1 MATIGALVYKL
12 GLDVS
17 ELSSNVK
24 SVESKLSPLGGMAGK
39 VGVALGGML
48 AIGGVAQA
56 VSAYTEFTGRIADLA
71 TQTGMSTTAV
81 QKLDFAAK
89 QSGGSFDQVASGIA
103 QMANRLVEGDKSAV
117 QGLKTL
123 GLSFDQVRQMGPDQA
138 FMTIADAIAKVPN
151 PLEQSKLAMDV
162 FGKSGAQLLP
172 MIKNGLSETAAE
184 AEQLGLV
191 LSEDAI
197 AAGDQF
203 GDTLDK
209 LKLVGMSLISSVL
222 TPLVPVLV
230 DIATAVGK
238 AAHAL
243 GPVLTDIIRAL
254 ISWTSLLVSKLLDVA
269 ATAAELAMKVGGP
282 LAAKLGINS
291 ELVQGLKASAQSYA
305 DLSSKQWALVGS
317 AEQAAPAVTKMAAA
331 IRTTAP
337 ASKEAVQA
345 LEAFRKKVDDATGLS
360 AYKNALDAMRVIEA
374 AGARIDPTK
383 FLELATEVQAGVEA
397 AFRLG
402 LTVDDAMLRVATGAS
417 EARAATEGLKGA
429 LQGVSLAA
437 EQIRLPST
445 ALPQNWLGEL
455 PTGPK
460 GLPPNASVFSGLF
473 KGFLGSGGLIASQAQ
488 SIVKQDWAAV
498 AGSVG
503 SGLGTNAASGSIG
516 KALTGFLGK
525 TLGGLANS
533 ALPIL
538 GGLGIQ
544 RLGKVFG
551 GLFGG
556 NEHAKADKAATSSIL
571 SLQAELLK
579 THGSLAEIDRLGKA
593 VGVDLAGAWGDR
605 SQAGL
610 KHFQTLLDEFTA
622 KVGASR
628 TELATL
634 QSQLADRSVMDWERA
649 EEIITKYGGTLG
661 TLGQSFEAAKQAANW
676 KTVWD
681 DWQTLIDMGADVGG
695 VLESMKD
702 EIGHLVTESVRIGT
716 EIPAQFQPLVEEL
729 IRTGQLFDDSGT
741 AITDISTLKFG
752 APLVS
757 EVDKIIAKID
767 ELIQALSGPNG
778 VSAAIQEIPDR
789 VHVKVGVDW
798 DVPALPAGATG
809 GVYHTGGLVSSA
821 GRFTGAS
828 AVPWS
833 AMRLHTGGDVP
844 AWLQSGEYVVSRR
857 GVQAIGL
864 ATLEQWNAG
873 RRPASSGAGPSA
885 AGDPA
890 WAQALVAEVQALRR
904 QQLGQDATFRRA
916 VRDAV
921 LLAR

>member
-17 ELSSNVK
+17 ELSNNVK
-24 SVESKLSPLGGMAGK
+24 QVESKLSPLGGMASK

-48 AIGGVAQA
+48 AVQGIGQA
-56 VSAYTEFTGRIADLA
+56 VSAYTEFTGRISDLA

-117 QGLKTL
+117 AGLKTM
-123 GLSFDQVRQMGPDQA
+123 GLSFDQVRQMAPDQA
-138 FMTIADAIAKVPN
+138 FMAIADAIAQVPN

-162 FGKSGAQLLP
+162 FGRSGAQLLP

-184 AEQLGLV
+184 AEKLGLV

-197 AAGDQF
+197 AAGDEF

-222 TPLVPVLV
+222 TPLVPILV
-230 DIATAVGK
+230 DVATAVGK
-238 AAHAL
+238 TAHAL
-243 GPVLTDIIRAL
+243 GPILTDIIRAL

-269 ATAAELAMKVGGP
+269 ATAAELAAKFGGP
-282 LAAKLGINS
+282 VAAKLGITGD
-291 ELVQGLKASAQSYA
+291 LVQGLRASAQSYA
-305 DLSSKQWALVGS
+305 DLSKKQWDLVGS

-337 ASKEAVQA
+337 ASKEAAQA
-345 LEAFRKKVDDATGLS
+345 LEAFRKKVDDATGMS
-360 AYKNALDAMRVIEA
+360 AYRNALDVMRVIEA
-374 AGARIDPTK
+374 AGTRIDPKK

-397 AFRLG
+397 AFQLG
-402 LTVDDAMLRVATGAS
+402 LTVDDAMLRVATGAA
-417 EARAATEGLKGA
+417 EARASAEGLKGA
-429 LQGVSLAA
+429 LQGVQLAA

-445 ALPQNWLGEL
+445 ALPTNWMSGL
-455 PTGPK
+455 PAGPK
-460 GLPPNASVFSGLF
+460 GLPQKAPAWSSHLLSGF
-473 KGFLGSGGLIASQAQ
+473 TGAEGLIAKQAQ
-488 SIVKQDWAAV
+488 NIVKGDWTAV
-498 AGSVG
+498 TSTLGE
-503 SGLGTNAASGSIG
+503 GLGKNIASGPIG
-516 KALTGFLGK
+516 KSVTSLLGK

-533 ALPIL
+533 FLPIL
-538 GGLGIQ
+538 GGVGGQLLTG
-544 RLGKVFG
+544 LVGK
-551 GLFGG
+551 LFGG
-556 NEHAKADKAATSSIL
+556 NANAKADKAATSSIL

-579 THGSLAEIDRLGKA
+579 THGSLENIARAGGAAGAELVA
-593 VGVDLAGAWGDR
+593 AWGDR

-610 KHFQTLLDEFTA
+610 KHFQTLLDEFNA

-634 QSQLADRSVMDWERA
+634 QQQLADRSVMDWEQA
-649 EEIITKYGGTLG
+649 EELITKYGGTLG
-661 TLGQSFEAAKQAANW
+661 NLGQSFEAAKQAANW

-695 VLESMKD
+695 VLGSMKD
-702 EIGHLVTESVRIGT
+702 EIGHLVTESVRVGT
-716 EIPAQFQPLVEEL
+716 EIPAQFQPLIEEL
-729 IRTGQLFDDSGT
+729 IKTGQLFDDNGK
-741 AITDISTLKFG
+741 AITDISTLTFG

-757 EVDKIIAKID
+757 EVDKIITKID
-767 ELIQALSGPNG
+767 ELITALSGPSG
-778 VSAAIQEIPDR
+778 VSEAIRDIPDR

-798 DVPALPAGATG
+798 DVAELPTGASG
-809 GVYHTGGLVSSA
+809 GAYHTGGLVSSA
-821 GRFTGAS
+821 RRFTGAT

-833 AMRLHTGGDVP
+833 AMRMHTGGEVP

-857 GVQAIGL
+857 GVQALGL
-864 ATLEQWNAG
+864 ATLDALNAG
-873 RRPASSGAGPSA
+873 GRDAGASASTGASE
-885 AGDPA
+885 PA
-890 WAQALVAEVQALRR
+890 WSKALVAEMQGLRR
-904 QQLGQDATFRRA
+904 QQAGQDVAFRRA